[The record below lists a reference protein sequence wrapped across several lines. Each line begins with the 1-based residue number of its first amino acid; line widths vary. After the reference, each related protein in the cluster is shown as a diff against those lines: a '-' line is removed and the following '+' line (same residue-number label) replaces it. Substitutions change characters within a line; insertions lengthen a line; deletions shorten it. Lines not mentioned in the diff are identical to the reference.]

1 MKKTLL
7 ALVVAA
13 AATSVNAA
21 EVYKSED
28 GSVNFYGQL
37 RTELKVTDDSK
48 VLKSTGVQNKD
59 GKTTL
64 GAGSSRAGVDA
75 KYAVNDSVDI
85 LGLVEF
91 SLRDGETSSGD
102 QYGISIRQHIFGFS
116 GDFGTFKFGQQWTVA
131 DDVYGADYS
140 YFFGGT
146 ALGYSNL
153 NGAGHDS
160 MIKYNY
166 DAENFFVAAN
176 YGLDEDKSNQEVA
189 EIFVGGSSGDFSAH
203 IGFGQTKDETD
214 DDKANHVE
222 DTYYQATLEYS
233 FGKAG
238 IGFTYYNTE
247 LKNDEHK
254 ITIDGFSLAGT
265 YAWADNATAYAGYEY
280 TDQDTGNI
288 SLTGDFSE
296 DTSTVVYVGTDYHF
310 NSWSRIYVEAAYQ
323 DGRTLGFTNKAS
335 DSFVDK
341 PTFVDGG
348 FAFGTGVRVY
358 W

>member
-37 RTELKVTDDSK
+37 RTELKVSDDSL
-48 VLKSTGVQNKD
+48 VLKDSGIEAEE

-75 KYAVNDSVDI
+75 KYAINDNLDI

-91 SLRDGETSSGD
+91 SVKEDEMK
-102 QYGISIRQHIFGFS
+102 IRQHILGFS
-116 GDFGTFKFGQQWTVA
+116 GDFGTVKFGQQWTVA
-131 DDVYGADYS
+131 DDIYGADYS

-146 ALGYSNL
+146 ALGYSLL
-153 NGAGHDS
+153 NGAAHDS
-160 MIKYNY
+160 LIKYNY
-166 DAENFFVAAN
+166 NAENFFIAAN
-176 YGLDEDKSNQEVA
+176 YGLDEDASNQEVA
-189 EIFVGGSSGDFSAH
+189 EIFVGGSFGDFNVH
-203 IGFGQTKDETD
+203 VGYGQTTDERAGKA
-214 DDKANHVE
+214 DKVE

-233 FGKAG
+233 FGDAG

-247 LKNDEHK
+247 IENDMHSV
-254 ITIDGFSLAGT
+254 TIDGFSLAGT

-280 TDQDTGNI
+280 TDQDTGKL
-288 SLTGDFSE
+288 SLSGDFSE

-335 DSFVDK
+335 DAFVDE
-341 PTFVDGG
+341 PTYVDGG

>member
-37 RTELKVTDDSK
+37 RTELKVSDDSVKLTDSGFEK
-48 VLKSTGVQNKD
+48 VE

-75 KYAVNDSVDI
+75 KYAINDNLDI

-91 SLRDGETSSGD
+91 SVKEDEMK
-102 QYGISIRQHIFGFS
+102 IRQHILGFA
-116 GDFGTFKFGQQWTVA
+116 GDFGTVKFGQQWTIA
-131 DDVYGADYS
+131 DDIYGADYS

-153 NGAGHDS
+153 NGAAHDS
-160 MIKYNY
+160 LIKYNY
-166 DAENFFVAAN
+166 NGENFFVAAN
-176 YGLDEDKSNQEVA
+176 YGLDEDQSNQEVG
-189 EIFVGGSSGDFSAH
+189 EIFVGGSFGDFSAH
-203 IGFGQTKDETD
+203 VGFGQTTDETGD
-214 DDKANHVE
+214 EKIE

-233 FGKAG
+233 FGDAG

-247 LKNDEHK
+247 LKNSDHK
-254 ITIDGFSLAGT
+254 VTIDGFSLAGT

-288 SLTGDFSE
+288 SLSGDFAE

-335 DSFVDK
+335 DAFVDS
-341 PTFVDGG
+341 PTYVDGG